1 MTRRWVSFR
10 TVKQAVSME
19 MALATY
25 GVMLHRLDR
34 CYLRGRCP
42 LPSHRSRS
50 SAPSFIVNTEKN
62 AWACHS
68 DSCASTRGGLG
79 GNVLDFV
86 ACMENCSVREAAL
99 RLQEWFGLSAAPAV
113 PCTPPP
119 PAAVATEDLGLMQV
133 NPPLPFVLQRID
145 FYHPYLVERGISAE
159 TAKHFGIG
167 FFPGGGCMA
176 GRIVIPIH
184 NDEGLLVAYAGR
196 ALGQAEPKYRFPSR
210 FRKSLVLFNFHRA
223 ICCGET
229 VIVVEGFFDCL
240 KVYQAG
246 LPCVVAL
253 MGCALSLRQEQLLES
268 HFRNVVL
275 LMDGDKAGRN
285 AGMAIA
291 GRLVAK
297 LSTRLVEVPT
307 GSQPDQ
313 LCADQIQCL
322 CVPGYF

>member
-1 MTRRWVSFR
+1 MTRQWVNFKA
-10 TVKQAVSME
+10 VKQAISME
-19 MALATY
+19 MALASY

-42 LPSHRSRS
+42 LPSHRSRD
-50 SAPSFIVNTEKN
+50 SAPSFVVNTEKN

-68 DSCASTRGGLG
+68 DSCASARGGLG

-86 ACMENCSVREAAL
+86 AWMESCSVREAAL
-99 RLQEWFGLSAAPAV
+99 RLQEWFGLSVAPAG
-113 PCTPPP
+113 PCTSPS
-119 PAAVATEDLGLMQV
+119 PAAIKNNDCGPVDV
-133 NPPLPFVLQRID
+133 NAPLPFALQGID
-145 FYHPYLVERGISAE
+145 VHHPYLAERGISAE
-159 TAKHFGIG
+159 TARHFGIG
-167 FFPGGGCMA
+167 FFPGRGCMA

-184 NDEGLLVAYAGR
+184 SEEGLLVAYAGR
-196 ALGQAEPKYRFPSR
+196 TLGQAEPKYRFPSR
-210 FRKSLVLFNFHRA
+210 FRKSLVLFNLHRA
-223 ICCGET
+223 IGCGET

-240 KVYQAG
+240 NVHQAG

-253 MGCALSLRQEQLLES
+253 MGCALSRQQESLLES

-285 AGMAIA
+285 AGVEIA
-291 GRLVAK
+291 GRLVSK
-297 LSTRLVEVPT
+297 LATRLVEVPT

-322 CVPGYF
+322 CIPGYF